1 MLVFILESAAVGQ
14 ADGHHLGMGD
24 CFGEERSVE
33 LDEGDVIVASVQQF
47 RLVSLVNHNFF
58 DAPGIS
64 YYGLRKASTI
74 VHSLPPQLPFLQ
86 SFIVVKVN
94 STKHQSLL
102 DSGLTCGGWD
112 RHSSFPFVGCWNQCT
127 GQYGTSCTEMKKWT
141 NFLEWIPL
149 EQVAVLPW
157 HR

>member
-1 MLVFILESAAVGQ
+1 MLVFILESAAVWQ
-14 ADGHHLGMGD
+14 ADGHQLGSCD
-24 CFGEERSVE
+24 CLREEWPVK
-33 LDEGDVIVASVQQF
+33 LDEGDVIVASVQLF

-74 VHSLPPQLPFLQ
+74 VHSHPPQLPFLQ

-102 DSGLTCGGWD
+102 DSGLTCRGWD
-112 RHSSFPFVGCWNQCT
+112 
-127 GQYGTSCTEMKKWT
+127 
-141 NFLEWIPL
+141 
-149 EQVAVLPW
+149 
-157 HR
+157 